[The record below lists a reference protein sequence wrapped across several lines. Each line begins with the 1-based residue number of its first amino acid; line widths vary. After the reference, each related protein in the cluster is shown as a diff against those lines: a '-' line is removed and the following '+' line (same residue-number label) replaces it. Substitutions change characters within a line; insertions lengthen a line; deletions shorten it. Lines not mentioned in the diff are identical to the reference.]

1 MARAEPGMVPD
12 VDGLRVTALGAPH
25 SAPAPAYRVQVDD
38 TSIVFS
44 SDQTGMHAEFARF
57 GKSG

>member
-1 MARAEPGMVPD
+1 MVLD